1 MLFHSS
7 LFNNITIIISS
18 IIVIGEIM
26 ALSKRSIEILIDLL
40 DVRIS
45 VLMINDQEDAR
56 ELARLKK
63 CKEELEAILKKFP
76 SKISQYLN
84 Q

>member
-1 MLFHSS
+1 
-7 LFNNITIIISS
+7 
-18 IIVIGEIM
+18 M

-40 DVRIS
+40 EVRIS

-63 CKEELEAILKKFP
+63 CKEELETIVKSLPNCKLQAAQQRK
-76 SKISQYLN
+76 
-84 Q
+84 